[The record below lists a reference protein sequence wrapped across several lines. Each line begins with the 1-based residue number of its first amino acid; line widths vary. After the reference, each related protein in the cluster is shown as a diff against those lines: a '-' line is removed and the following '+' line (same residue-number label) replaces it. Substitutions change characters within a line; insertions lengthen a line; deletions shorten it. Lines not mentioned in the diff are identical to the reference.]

1 MVSTAGPRINQSYD
15 QKARGMDADHE
26 IYSSNSLDAPDRAIE
41 SQSDGPLTPSED
53 AVNDAADTNEVE
65 LAEPV
70 GTLTGP
76 IVSLPTVTEYRCP
89 GEEHSISR
97 AIHLSRLAAF
107 YPACRQCQ
115 HRHDTGQL
123 NPETVERI
131 YKTEVRGRQRPL
143 FRQDGVRGIFLN
155 DLTPAIAGKIA
166 AAFASLLWQDVPLT
180 GRQETSSRTRR
191 SRTQQP
197 SRRGPSIV
205 VGYDERPSS
214 PAILSAVIDALRMM
228 GCPVTD
234 VGLASRP
241 CFAFAVDHLQAA
253 GGLFVSGAGQDASW
267 AGMDLYREGAS
278 PLSLGE
284 GLEDVQQRYE
294 SGVTRPTRSAAF
306 QRAFQAT
313 IPYEA
318 GLWKHFHA
326 LRPLR
331 IVCAVRPRPARKT
344 LRKLFSKLPCELSEV
359 ETTAAVNAP
368 LKHDVLIE
376 RIVGRVK
383 KRKAHLGILVDD
395 DGARCWFVD
404 ERGQEVDPVAL
415 TAMLARQSRI
425 EHPNASVVVE
435 SAAVESVRSLITPNE
450 LLDGGESAGSIS
462 RTMRE
467 SHASFAGGLSNLYWF
482 RESFPA
488 CDAIL
493 TLAHVLQGLSRSDEP
508 FSKAVSFGR

>member
-1 MVSTAGPRINQSYD
+1 MVSATASRINQSHN
-15 QKARGMDADHE
+15 QKARGMDAEQE
-26 IYSSNSLDAPDRAIE
+26 IYSSNPIDAPERDVETE
-41 SQSDGPLTPSED
+41 SDDQLPSQAESENSKENFVD
-53 AVNDAADTNEVE
+53 ADSAD
-65 LAEPV
+65 
-70 GTLTGP
+70 TLTGP
-76 IVSLPTVTEYRCP
+76 LVSLPTVTEYRCP
-89 GEEHSISR
+89 GEDHSISR

-131 YKTEVRGRQRPL
+131 YQTEARSRQRPL
-143 FRQDGVRGIFLN
+143 FQRDGVRGVFLN

-180 GRQETSSRTRR
+180 GRQSSAGSL
-191 SRTQQP
+191 SRIQHQQP

-214 PAILSAVIDALRMM
+214 PAILSSVIDALRMM

-241 CFAFAVDHLQAA
+241 CFAFTVDHLQVA
-253 GGLFVSGAGQDASW
+253 GGLFVSGAGHNASW
-267 AGMDLYREGAS
+267 AGLDLYREGAT
-278 PLSLGE
+278 PLSLGC
-284 GLEDVQQRYE
+284 GLEEVQQKFN

-331 IVCAVRPRPARKT
+331 IVCAARPRPARKT
-344 LRKLFSKLPCELSEV
+344 IRKLFAKLPCELSEV
-359 ETTAAVNAP
+359 ETTVAVNAP

-376 RIVGRVK
+376 RIVNRVK
-383 KRKAHLGILVDD
+383 KRKAHLGILIDD
-395 DGARCWFVD
+395 DGSRCWFVD
-404 ERGQEVDPVAL
+404 ERGQQVDPARL

-425 EHPNASVVVE
+425 DHPNAPVVAE
-435 SAAVESVRSLITPNE
+435 SAAIDNVQTLIAPNE
-450 LLDGGESAGSIS
+450 LLDGGDSAGSIS
-462 RTMRE
+462 RAMRE
-467 SHASFAGGLSNLYWF
+467 SNASFGGGQSNFYWF

-493 TLAHVLQGLSRSDEP
+493 TLAHVLQGLSRSDES
-508 FSKAVSFGR
+508 FSRAVSFGR

>member
-1 MVSTAGPRINQSYD
+1 MVSAASLRFNQSHD
-15 QKARGMDADHE
+15 QKARGMDAEHE
-26 IYSSNSLDAPDRAIE
+26 IYSSNSLDAPD
-41 SQSDGPLTPSED
+41 Q
-53 AVNDAADTNEVE
+53 AVEANVDDRLPAHTEAENGDAATNNSESASV
-65 LAEPV
+65 
-70 GTLTGP
+70 LTGP

-89 GEEHSISR
+89 GEEHPISR

-131 YKTEVRGRQRPL
+131 YQTEVRGLQRPL
-143 FRQDGVRGIFLN
+143 FQRDGVRGVFLN

-166 AAFASLLWQDVPLT
+166 GAFASLLWQDVPLT
-180 GRQETSSRTRR
+180 GRHGSASGVGQR
-191 SRTQQP
+191 RTQQP

-253 GGLFVSGAGQDASW
+253 GGLFVSGAGHDASW
-267 AGMDLYREGAS
+267 AGLDLYREGAS

-344 LRKLFSKLPCELSEV
+344 LRRLFAKLPCELSEI
-359 ETTAAVNAP
+359 ESTAAVNAP
-368 LKHDVLIE
+368 LKHDVLME
-376 RIVGRVK
+376 RIVSRVK
-383 KRKAHLGILVDD
+383 KRKAHLGMLVDD

-404 ERGQEVDPVAL
+404 ERGQQVDQVGL

-425 EHPNASVVVE
+425 DHPNVAVVAE
-435 SAAVESVRSLITPNE
+435 SAAVEDVQLLITSNE

-462 RTMRE
+462 RAMRE
-467 SHASFAGGLSNLYWF
+467 SNASFAGGHSNCYWF

-493 TLAHVLQGLSRSDEP
+493 TLARVLQGLSRSDEP

>member
-1 MVSTAGPRINQSYD
+1 
-15 QKARGMDADHE
+15 MDAEQE
-26 IYSSNSLDAPDRAIE
+26 IYSSNSIDAPDPPVD
-41 SQSDGPLTPSED
+41 S
-53 AVNDAADTNEVE
+53 EVE
-65 LAEPV
+65 GHDPANGESETEGHSEESASV
-70 GTLTGP
+70 VTGP

-97 AIHLSRLAAF
+97 SIHLSRLAAF

-131 YKTEVRGRQRPL
+131 NQTEVRGRPRPL
-143 FRQDGVRGIFLN
+143 FQRDGVRGVFLN
-155 DLTPAIAGKIA
+155 EFTPAIAGRIA
-166 AAFASLLWQDVPLT
+166 AAFASVLWQDVPLT
-180 GRQETSSRTRR
+180 GRQDSTRPEPRTGTR
-191 SRTQQP
+191 QP

-214 PAILSAVIDALRMM
+214 PAILSSVIDALRMM

-234 VGLASRP
+234 IGLVSRP
-241 CFAFAVDHLQAA
+241 CFAFAVDHLQVA
-253 GGLFVSGAGQDASW
+253 GGLFVSGAGHDASW
-267 AGMDLYREGAS
+267 AGLDLYREGAL
-278 PLSLGE
+278 PLSLGD
-284 GLEDVQQRYE
+284 GLEEVQQKFDA
-294 SGVTRPTRSAAF
+294 GVTRPTRSAAF

-331 IVCAVRPRPARKT
+331 VVCAARPRPTRKT
-344 LRKLFSKLPCELSEV
+344 IRKLFAKLPCELSEI
-359 ETTAAVNAP
+359 ETTAAANAP
-368 LKHDVLIE
+368 LKHDVLLE
-376 RIVGRVK
+376 RIISRVK
-383 KRKAHLGILVDD
+383 KRKAHLGILI
-395 DGARCWFVD
+395 DGDGSRCWFVD
-404 ERGQEVDPVAL
+404 EKGKLIDAVRL

-425 EHPNASVVVE
+425 DHPNAPVVADSVALEGVQ
-435 SAAVESVRSLITPNE
+435 SLVAPIE
-450 LLDGGESAGSIS
+450 ILDGGDSAGSIS
-462 RTMRE
+462 RAMRE
-467 SHASFAGGLSNLYWF
+467 SNASFGGGQSNSYWF

-508 FSKAVSFGR
+508 FSKAVTFGC

>member
-1 MVSTAGPRINQSYD
+1 MVSAIGTRINQSHD
-15 QKARGMDADHE
+15 QKARGMDAEQE
-26 IYSSNSLDAPDRAIE
+26 IYSSNPIDAPDQPIE
-41 SQSDGPLTPSED
+41 AEELSSMETDTGSPDLSDQSSN
-53 AVNDAADTNEVE
+53 VV
-65 LAEPV
+65 
-70 GTLTGP
+70 TGQ
-76 IVSLPTVTEYRCP
+76 IVSLPTITEYRCP
-89 GEEHSISR
+89 GEDHSISR
-97 AIHLSRLAAF
+97 AIHLSRLSAF

-131 YKTEVRGRQRPL
+131 YQTEARGRQRPL
-143 FRQDGVRGIFLN
+143 FHRDGVRGVFLN
-155 DLTPAIAGKIA
+155 DLTPAIAGRIA
-166 AAFASLLWQDVPLT
+166 AAFASLLWHDVPLT
-180 GRQETSSRTRR
+180 GRQKSPGRAAQTR
-191 SRTQQP
+191 QP

-214 PAILSAVIDALRMM
+214 PAMLSSVIDALRMM

-241 CFAFAVDHLQAA
+241 CFAFAVDHLQVA
-253 GGLFVSGAGQDASW
+253 GGLFVSGAGHDASW
-267 AGMDLYREGAS
+267 SGLDLYREGAT
-278 PLSLGE
+278 PLSLGD
-284 GLEDVQQRYE
+284 GLEAVQQKYD

-306 QRAFQAT
+306 QRTFQAT

-331 IVCAVRPRPARKT
+331 VVCAARPRPARKT
-344 LRKLFSKLPCELSEV
+344 VRKLFAKLPCELSEI

-368 LKHDVLIE
+368 LKHDVLLE
-376 RIVGRVK
+376 RLSSRVK
-383 KRKAHLGILVDD
+383 KRKAHLGILIDD
-395 DGARCWFVD
+395 DGSRCWFVD
-404 ERGQEVDPVAL
+404 ERGRHVDAVRL
-415 TAMLARQSRI
+415 TAMLARQSRVD
-425 EHPNASVVVE
+425 HPNAPVVAE
-435 SAAVESVRSLITPNE
+435 SAAKENVQNLITPNE
-450 LLDGGESAGSIS
+450 LLAGGDSAGSIS
-462 RTMRE
+462 RVMRE
-467 SHASFAGGLSNLYWF
+467 TNASFGGGQSDSYWF

>member
-1 MVSTAGPRINQSYD
+1 
-15 QKARGMDADHE
+15 MDADDQ
-26 IYSSNSLDAPDRAIE
+26 IYSIDSLDAPDPDVE
-41 SQSDGPLTPSED
+41 SKTDSRSPTPEECVSG
-53 AVNDAADTNEVE
+53 VE
-65 LAEPV
+65 PDKSASV
-70 GTLTGP
+70 LTGP

-131 YKTEVRGRQRPL
+131 YQTEVRSRQRPL
-143 FRQDGVRGIFLN
+143 FRRDGVRGVFLN

-180 GRQETSSRTRR
+180 GRQDAVSGVGRTRPR
-191 SRTQQP
+191 QP

-214 PAILSAVIDALRMM
+214 PAVLSAVIDALRMM

-241 CFAFAVDHLQAA
+241 CFAFAVDHLQVA
-253 GGLFVSGAGQDASW
+253 GGIFVSGAGHDASW
-267 AGMDLYREGAS
+267 AGMDLYREGAL

-284 GLEDVQQRYE
+284 GLENVQQRYE
-294 SGVTRPTRSAAF
+294 SRVTRPTRSAAF

-331 IVCAVRPRPARKT
+331 IVCAVRPRPMRKT
-344 LRKLFSKLPCELSEV
+344 LRKLFARLPCELSEV

-368 LKHDVLIE
+368 LKHDSLME
-376 RIVGRVK
+376 RIVSRVN
-383 KRKAHLGILVDD
+383 KRNAHLGILIDD

-404 ERGQEVDPVAL
+404 ERGQHVNPVGL

-425 EHPNASVVVE
+425 DHPNASVVAE
-435 SAAVESVRSLITPNE
+435 SAAVESVQSLITPNE
-450 LLDGGESAGSIS
+450 LLDGGASAGSIS

-467 SHASFAGGLSNLYWF
+467 SNASFAGGLSNLYWF

>member
-1 MVSTAGPRINQSYD
+1 
-15 QKARGMDADHE
+15 MDAEQE
-26 IYSSNSLDAPDRAIE
+26 IYSSNSIDAPVPPADSEAEDSSSENSE
-41 SQSDGPLTPSED
+41 SASEGRLEEFTS
-53 AVNDAADTNEVE
+53 VV
-65 LAEPV
+65 
-70 GTLTGP
+70 TGP
-76 IVSLPTVTEYRCP
+76 IVLLPTVTEYRCP

-97 AIHLSRLAAF
+97 SIHLSRLAAF

-131 YKTEVRGRQRPL
+131 NQTEVRGRQRPL
-143 FRQDGVRGIFLN
+143 FQRDGIRGVFLN
-155 DLTPAIAGKIA
+155 EFTPAIAGRIA
-166 AAFASLLWQDVPLT
+166 AAFASVLWQDVPLT
-180 GRQETSSRTRR
+180 GRQDSTRR
-191 SRTQQP
+191 ELRSATRQP

-214 PAILSAVIDALRMM
+214 PAILSSVIDALRMM

-234 VGLASRP
+234 IGLVSRP
-241 CFAFAVDHLQAA
+241 CFAFAVDHLQVA
-253 GGLFVSGAGQDASW
+253 GGLFVSGAGHDASW
-267 AGMDLYREGAS
+267 AGLDLYREGAL
-278 PLSLGE
+278 PLSLGD
-284 GLEDVQQRYE
+284 GLEEVQQKFD

-331 IVCAVRPRPARKT
+331 VVCAARPRPARKT
-344 LRKLFSKLPCELSEV
+344 IRKLFAKLPCELSEV
-359 ETTAAVNAP
+359 ETTAAANAP
-368 LKHDVLIE
+368 LKHDVLLE
-376 RIVGRVK
+376 RIISRVK
-383 KRKAHLGILVDD
+383 KRKAHLGILI
-395 DGARCWFVD
+395 DGDCSRCWFVD
-404 ERGQEVDPVAL
+404 EKGKQVDPARL

-425 EHPNASVVVE
+425 DHPNAPVVAD
-435 SAAVESVRSLITPNE
+435 SHAAEGVQKLIAPNE
-450 LLDGGESAGSIS
+450 VLDGGESAGSIS

-467 SHASFAGGLSNLYWF
+467 SNASFGGGQSGSYWF

-508 FSKAVSFGR
+508 FSKAVTFGR

>member
-1 MVSTAGPRINQSYD
+1 MGIVSAANVRINRSHD
-15 QKARGMDADHE
+15 QKARGMDADDE
-26 IYSSNSLDAPDRAIE
+26 IYSSNSIDAPDPPVNVEAEDPSPANGE
-41 SQSDGPLTPSED
+41 SETGDRSE
-53 AVNDAADTNEVE
+53 
-65 LAEPV
+65 EPAGV
-70 GTLTGP
+70 LTGP
-76 IVSLPTVTEYRCP
+76 IISLPTVTEYRCP

-107 YPACRQCQ
+107 YPSCRQCQ

-131 YKTEVRGRQRPL
+131 NQSEVRGRQRPL
-143 FRQDGVRGIFLN
+143 FHRDGVRGVFLN
-155 DLTPAIAGKIA
+155 EFTPAIAGRIA
-166 AAFASLLWQDVPLT
+166 AAFASVLWQDVPLT
-180 GRQETSSRTRR
+180 GRQDSTRPESRTGIR
-191 SRTQQP
+191 QP

-214 PAILSAVIDALRMM
+214 PAILSSVIDALRMM

-234 VGLASRP
+234 IGLVSRP
-241 CFAFAVDHLQAA
+241 CFAFAVDHLQVA
-253 GGLFVSGAGQDASW
+253 GGLFVSGAGHDASW
-267 AGMDLYREGAS
+267 AGLDLYREGAV

-284 GLEDVQQRYE
+284 GLEEVQQKFD

-331 IVCAVRPRPARKT
+331 VVCAARPRPARKT
-344 LRKLFSKLPCELSEV
+344 IRKLFAQLPCELSEV

-368 LKHDVLIE
+368 LKHDVLME
-376 RIVGRVK
+376 RIVSRVK
-383 KRKAHLGILVDD
+383 KRQAHLGILI
-395 DGARCWFVD
+395 DGDGSRCWFVD
-404 ERGQEVDPVAL
+404 EKGKQVDSARL

-425 EHPNASVVVE
+425 DHPNAPVVAE
-435 SAAVESVRSLITPNE
+435 SAAAKSVQSLIAPNE
-450 LLDGGESAGSIS
+450 VLDGGDSAGSIS

-467 SHASFAGGLSNLYWF
+467 SNASFGGSQSDSYWF

-493 TLAHVLQGLSRSDEP
+493 TLAHVLQGLSRSDES
-508 FSKAVSFGR
+508 FSKAISFGC

>member
-1 MVSTAGPRINQSYD
+1 
-15 QKARGMDADHE
+15 MDAEQE
-26 IYSSNSLDAPDRAIE
+26 IYSSNSMDAPVPSVDSDAEAPSSANCE
-41 SQSDGPLTPSED
+41 SEKGDSSEESLG
-53 AVNDAADTNEVE
+53 AV
-65 LAEPV
+65 
-70 GTLTGP
+70 TGP

-89 GEEHSISR
+89 GEEHPISR
-97 AIHLSRLAAF
+97 SIHLSRLAAF

-131 YKTEVRGRQRPL
+131 NQTEVRGRQRPL
-143 FRQDGVRGIFLN
+143 FQRDGIRGVFLN
-155 DLTPAIAGKIA
+155 EFTPAIAGRIA
-166 AAFASLLWQDVPLT
+166 AAFASVLWQDVPLT
-180 GRQETSSRTRR
+180 GRQDSTRPESRTGTR
-191 SRTQQP
+191 QP

-214 PAILSAVIDALRMM
+214 PAILSSVIDALRMM

-234 VGLASRP
+234 VGLVSRP
-241 CFAFAVDHLQAA
+241 CFAFAVDHLQVA
-253 GGLFVSGAGQDASW
+253 GGLFVSGSGHDASW
-267 AGMDLYREGAS
+267 GGLDLYREGAL
-278 PLSLGE
+278 PLSLGD
-284 GLEDVQQRYE
+284 GLEEVQQKFDA
-294 SGVTRPTRSAAF
+294 GVTRPTRSAAF

-313 IPYEA
+313 VPYEA

-331 IVCAVRPRPARKT
+331 VVCAARPRPARKT
-344 LRKLFSKLPCELSEV
+344 IRKLFAKLPCELYEV

-368 LKHDVLIE
+368 LKHDVLLE
-376 RIVGRVK
+376 RIVSRVK
-383 KRKAHLGILVDD
+383 KRKAHLGILI
-395 DGARCWFVD
+395 DGDGSRCWFVD
-404 ERGQEVDPVAL
+404 EKGKQVDGARL

-425 EHPNASVVVE
+425 DHPNAPVMADSVALE
-435 SAAVESVRSLITPNE
+435 SAQSLVAPNE
-450 LLDGGESAGSIS
+450 ILDGGDSAGSIS

-467 SHASFAGGLSNLYWF
+467 SNASFGVGQSDSYWF

-508 FSKAVSFGR
+508 FSKAVAFGC

>member
-1 MVSTAGPRINQSYD
+1 MANVRINPSHD
-15 QKARGMDADHE
+15 KKARGMDAEQE
-26 IYSSNSLDAPDRAIE
+26 IYSSNPIDAPVPSVE
-41 SQSDGPLTPSED
+41 SGATSSANCESENGGCPEEPAS
-53 AVNDAADTNEVE
+53 AV
-65 LAEPV
+65 
-70 GTLTGP
+70 TGP

-89 GEEHSISR
+89 GEDHPISR
-97 AIHLSRLAAF
+97 SIHLSRLAAF

-131 YKTEVRGRQRPL
+131 NQTEVRGRQRPL
-143 FRQDGVRGIFLN
+143 FQRNGVRGVFLN
-155 DLTPAIAGKIA
+155 EFTPAIAGRIA
-166 AAFASLLWQDVPLT
+166 AAFASMLWQDVPLT
-180 GRQETSSRTRR
+180 GRQHFTPSESSKETR
-191 SRTQQP
+191 QP

-214 PAILSAVIDALRMM
+214 PAILSSAIDALRMM

-234 VGLASRP
+234 VGLVSRP
-241 CFAFAVDHLQAA
+241 CFAFAVDHLQVA
-253 GGLFVSGAGQDASW
+253 GGLFVSGAGHDASW
-267 AGMDLYREGAS
+267 AGIDLYLEGAL
-278 PLSLGE
+278 PLSLGD
-284 GLEDVQQRYE
+284 GLEEVQQKFD

-331 IVCAVRPRPARKT
+331 VVCAARPRPARKT
-344 LRKLFSKLPCELSEV
+344 IRKLFAKLPCELYEV
-359 ETTAAVNAP
+359 ETTVAGNAP
-368 LKHDVLIE
+368 LKHDVVLE
-376 RIVGRVK
+376 RIVSRVK
-383 KRKAHLGILVDD
+383 KRKAHLGILMDG

-404 ERGQEVDPVAL
+404 ETGKQVDAARL

-425 EHPNASVVVE
+425 DHPNAPVVTDSV
-435 SAAVESVRSLITPNE
+435 AVESVQSLIALNDI
-450 LLDGGESAGSIS
+450 LDGGDSAGSIS
-462 RTMRE
+462 RAMRE
-467 SHASFAGGLSNLYWF
+467 SNASFGGGQSNSYWF

-493 TLAHVLQGLSRSDEP
+493 ALAHVLQGLSRSDEP
-508 FSKAVSFGR
+508 FSKAVAFGD